1 MQPPH
6 TEESQV
12 RLRRGEAAVANA
24 PHTSTKQQSKKQQAI
39 GRCYGAANLP
49 QKLPDDNILE
59 REFECDA
66 IANRNQMTKQ
76 NI

>member
-12 RLRRGEAAVANA
+12 RLRRGEAAAANA
-24 PHTSTKQQSKKQQAI
+24 PHTSTKQQNKKQQAI

-49 QKLPDDNILE
+49 QSCQTTTFWNENLN
-59 REFECDA
+59 A
-66 IANRNQMTKQ
+66 TQ
-76 NI
+76 